1 MEIRPTKKGYRPA
14 ELRTA
19 FFDSRFGNTLI
30 AIEPETK
37 RIVWLSLV
45 LDKSAKAKKDNLE
58 ELEIHWQPET
68 LNENGVDKFFEKPP
82 GDWIF
87 EDGCAGLKL
96 FMKGTEFQHEVWN
109 ALRKIPKG
117 ETRSYSEVAEQLN
130 RPKNHARAVASAVA
144 SNTIA
149 VLVPCHRVIQSSG
162 KISGFRWGPA
172 RKRML
177 LDWEAAATQNAV

>member
-1 MEIRPTKKGYRPA
+1 
-14 ELRTA
+14 
-19 FFDSRFGNTLI
+19 
-30 AIEPETK
+30 
-37 RIVWLSLV
+37 
-45 LDKSAKAKKDNLE
+45 
-58 ELEIHWQPET
+58 
-68 LNENGVDKFFEKPP
+68 
-82 GDWIF
+82 
-87 EDGCAGLKL
+87 
-96 FMKGTEFQHEVWN
+96 MKGTEFQHEVWN

-117 ETRSYSEVAEQLN
+117 ETRSYSEVAEQLV